1 MSAINRIMQVL
12 KHPYWAGLSDD
23 EGIHRTGSRSQNAP
37 TFKLGDLR
45 RIALGTYDDF
55 PILRTG
61 GVEYV
66 PAEHARLVAERDA
79 AITRAERAEIDVE
92 CYLATAQRMH
102 QRLTESEASVSRILG
117 KLVDAHKRIA
127 ELEARAA
134 SRGAPTWIGIVDPAG
149 PLACVGCRA
158 HADVCRH
165 LRC

>member
-1 MSAINRIMQVL
+1 MSRHL
-12 KHPYWAGLSDD
+12 D
-23 EGIHRTGSRSQNAP
+23 EEI
-37 TFKLGDLR
+37 
-45 RIALGTYDDF
+45 
-55 PILRTG
+55 
-61 GVEYV
+61 
-66 PAEHARLVAERDA
+66 ARLVAERDA

-92 CYLATAQRMH
+92 CYLGAARQTHRQ
-102 QRLTESEASVSRILG
+102 LTESEASVSRILG